1 MRINL
6 IKKSQ
11 LLFILSF
18 LLLIAMGTVLLQAIM
33 LMEKNGISYIDAL
46 FISTSAVCV
55 TGLTTVPTSQFNIGG
70 QLILLLLMQLGGLG
84 IMTLTSFFIIMV
96 RREMNLDNKLLI
108 SGVLETFSGHEIN
121 GLLRVVVM
129 YSLIIEAIG
138 ALLLTAGF
146 YYEMRMPLMQAAY
159 YGLFHSISA
168 FCNAGFSL
176 YDDSLVHCGAFIK
189 IVSGS
194 LIVCGGL
201 GFYVIFDIRQVMKR
215 KKSFMKIHT
224 KLVLMTSGVLIVA
237 GMLALKFIERAGD
250 SPISW
255 LDALF
260 QSVTARTGGFN
271 TVDMHMLEPASLLIL
286 IALMLIG
293 ASPGSTG
300 GGIKTTTIALVFIAL
315 YKTFIGEQHVTM
327 FKRKIATTNVLK
339 AFCIMLLFIVLLI
352 GATIGISFF
361 EDRTLSV
368 MMFEV
373 ASALGTV
380 GLSLGLTADATIP
393 TKIILILCM
402 FLGRIGPF
410 TFFLF
415 LLSREKTSKLEYP
428 EERLIMG

>member
-1 MRINL
+1 MKINI

-18 LLLIAMGTVLLQAIM
+18 LLLIAMGTVLLQTIM
-33 LMEKNGISYIDAL
+33 LLGKNGISFIDAL

-108 SGVLETFSGHEIN
+108 SGVIETFSGRELN

-146 YYEMRMPLMQAAY
+146 HYEMHMPLMQAAY
-159 YGLFHSISA
+159 YGFFHSISA

-176 YDDSLVHCGAFIK
+176 YDDSLVHCGAFVK
-189 IVSGS
+189 IVSGV
-194 LIVCGGL
+194 LIICGGL
-201 GFYVIFDIRQVMKR
+201 GFYVIFDIRQVIK

-224 KLVLMTSGVLIVA
+224 KLVLITSAVLIIS

-250 SPISW
+250 SPMSW

-260 QSVTARTGGFN
+260 QSVTSRTGGFN
-271 TVDMHMLEPASLLIL
+271 TVNMNMLEPASLLVL

-315 YKTFIGEQHVTM
+315 YKTFIGERHVTM

-339 AFCIMLLFIVLLI
+339 AFCIMLLFIILLV

-361 EDRTLSV
+361 EDRTLSE

-380 GLSLGLTADATIP
+380 GLSLGLTAEATIP